1 MEKMECWKNGRIE
14 KMECWNNGRME
25 EENLEI
31 LESWKNVQYPMSN
44 VKCKM
49 KKFNNSEQ
57 QTGTGHCLLPTGALC
72 LTTGHCS
79 LATAYFLLT
88 PHTSKTY

>member
-31 LESWKNVQYPMSN
+31 LESWKNVQYPM
-44 VKCKM
+44 
-49 KKFNNSEQ
+49 
-57 QTGTGHCLLPTGALC
+57 
-72 LTTGHCS
+72 
-79 LATAYFLLT
+79 
-88 PHTSKTY
+88 